1 MAVLVALVA
10 GALLLGGTAEERQ
23 QPRTVVSAQRLAR
36 VERQVEQIRGLR
48 FKRPVRVEVMT
59 GAEVRAYAEREMSG
73 ASAQRSLATSGE
85 LMKLLG
91 LVDPDV
97 DFEQVNS
104 DVYGEQVAGFYDP
117 RRERLALV
125 EGVGIDDATLA
136 HELTHALEDQ
146 YFDLERLGGDADA
159 GVVFDGDAATGETGL
174 VEGTATLVMTRFLER
189 NPGAVSLGDA
199 FGQLLSASSARPL
212 PPAVMRSLVFPYT
225 AGQSFAERLYATTG
239 DWRLLDNA
247 LRDRPPVSSAEL
259 VDPARWL
266 RVERPEPVALPPAD
280 TGGAGWRRVAQTTFG
295 EFDLRELL
303 VDTLGEHG
311 AGRVAS
317 SWTGG
322 RLVLWRRGSL
332 SADDCAAPCRSR
344 DALALRVRV
353 DSPRAA
359 RKLRAQLQRWLWAT
373 LDASETSPGSP
384 VEEVDGDGLAEL
396 SVEGREVR
404 VAMAPDAALLARLM
418 R

>member
-1 MAVLVALVA
+1 MVVLVALVA
-10 GALLLGGTAEERQ
+10 GMLLLGGSREDDEPQ
-23 QPRTVVSAQRLAR
+23 RTVVSPQRLAR

-59 GAEVRAYAEREMSG
+59 PEEVRAYADREMRG
-73 ASAQRSLATSGE
+73 ASAQRSIATSGE

-91 LVDPDV
+91 LIAPDV
-97 DFEQVNS
+97 DFAQVNS
-104 DVYGEQVAGFYDP
+104 DVFGEQVAGFYDP

-136 HELTHALEDQ
+136 HELAHALEDQ

-159 GVVFDGDAATGETGL
+159 GVVYDGDAATGETGL

-189 NPGAVSLGDA
+189 NPDAVSFGDA

-259 VDPARWL
+259 IDPDRWL
-266 RVERPEPVALPPAD
+266 RVERPEAVALPPAD
-280 TGGAGWRRVAQTTFG
+280 AAGPGWRRVAQTTFG
-295 EFDLRELL
+295 EVDLRELL
-303 VDTLGEHG
+303 VDALGERS
-311 AGRVAS
+311 AARVAS

-322 RLVLWRRGSL
+322 RLVLWRQGSL
-332 SADDCAAPCRSR
+332 TDRDCAAPCRSR

-359 RKLRAQLQRWLWAT
+359 RKLRRQLDDWKWST
-373 LDASETSPGSP
+373 LGGDDTSAGSP
-384 VEEVDGDGLAEL
+384 IVRIGGDGLAEVAL
-396 SVEGREVR
+396 HGREVR
-404 VAMAPDAALLARLM
+404 IAMAPDAALLARLM